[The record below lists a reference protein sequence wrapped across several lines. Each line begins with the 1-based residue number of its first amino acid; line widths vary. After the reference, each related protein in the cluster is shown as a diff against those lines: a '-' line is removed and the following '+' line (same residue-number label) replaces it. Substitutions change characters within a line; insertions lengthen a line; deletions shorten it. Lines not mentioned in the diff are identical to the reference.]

1 MAEPRPRRRRFRLI
15 AVLTVV
21 AVLLAAGVVTWAR
34 IPRDDLAMLEA
45 GGLQVA
51 AEVAGSTTAGD
62 LTVTVSTD
70 PAPQVIVRTAAGTV
84 WSRSEERRVGKE
96 CRYRWAT
103 EHYKEKRT
111 TDERHEWQRGKE
123 TPKHQLRRRET

>member
-84 WSRSEERRVGKE
+84 WSSPAGHAFLGAGRGELQTEEDRSEEHTSELQSRGHLV
-96 CRYRWAT
+96 CR
-103 EHYKEKRT
+103 
-111 TDERHEWQRGKE
+111 
-123 TPKHQLRRRET
+123 